1 MIQIEVY
8 VPIELEPLHREMLGN
23 MVTLAL
29 EENTNKRYET
39 PIEVMFY
46 GSTIKLTLPEELM
59 SKELKT
65 LLGLEKE

>member
-1 MIQIEVY
+1 MTQIEVY
-8 VPIELEPLHREMLGN
+8 VPIELELLHREMLGN
-23 MVTLAL
+23 MITLSL
-29 EENTNKRYET
+29 EENINKQCET

-59 SKELKT
+59 SKELKV